1 MRFGDCRTSLQWPLM
16 YPMFVLMIR
25 RLNQTMTSIIIN
37 DNDIE
42 GDLSALA
49 ATSLMTVGVHNNPK
63 LCGMVPAS
71 VRFAHGYN
79 PSGTRLGQ
87 PC

>member
-1 MRFGDCRTSLQWPLM
+1 MHRVPASWRNLSNT
-16 YPMFVLMIR
+16 
-25 RLNQTMTSIIIN
+25 LNQLELAHN
-37 DNDIE
+37 DLS
-42 GDLSALA
+42 GDLSALGP
-49 ATSLMTVGVHNNPK
+49 TKLMHVSLHSNAG

-71 VRFAHGYN
+71 VRYASGYN